1 MSNEIIRIGGASG
14 FWGESS
20 LATPQLLQAG
30 NLDFIVYDYLAEI
43 TMSLQARARAQAPQ
57 LGYATNFLDAT
68 LKPNFPE
75 IARQGVKL
83 ISNAGGVNPH
93 ACAAARKATAEA
105 GLALKIAVVSGKA
118 NKREREFGESKT

>member
-1 MSNEIIRIGGASG
+1 MEPVASG
-14 FWGESS
+14 GESS

-57 LGYATNFLDAT
+57 LGYATDFLDAT

-93 ACAAARKATAEA
+93 ACAAAARKATAEA

-118 NKREREFGESKT
+118 NKREREFDESKT